1 MVTRLGAIGS
11 TTITHTQHT
20 DGLADLVLM
29 EPSKPATLDRT
40 LQLTQLR
47 DWCMQRLSTLSLEWR
62 MGDARALTAEHLE
75 ALEVVDAHRTLWMT
89 IEADD

>member
-1 MVTRLGAIGS
+1 
-11 TTITHTQHT
+11 
-20 DGLADLVLM
+20 M
-29 EPSKPATLDRT
+29 EPAKPANLERT

-47 DWCMQRLSTLSLEWR
+47 DWCMQRLSKLSLEFR

-75 ALEVVDAHRTLWMT
+75 ALDVVDAHRTLWMT

>member
-11 TTITHTQHT
+11 AGAERCLQA
-20 DGLADLVLM
+20 DDLAALIAM
-29 EPSKPATLDRT
+29 EPAKPATLERT

-75 ALEVVDAHRTLWMT
+75 ALEVVDAQRTLWMT
-89 IEADD
+89 IEADP

>member
-11 TTITHTQHT
+11 AGAEHRLHT
-20 DGLADLVLM
+20 DGVAAEALM
-29 EPSKPATLDRT
+29 EPARPAYLERT

-75 ALEVVDAHRTLWMT
+75 ALEVVDAQRTLWMT
-89 IEADD
+89 IEAGP

>member
-1 MVTRLGAIGS
+1 
-11 TTITHTQHT
+11 
-20 DGLADLVLM
+20 M
-29 EPSKPATLDRT
+29 EPAKATNLERT

-47 DWCMQRLSTLSLEWR
+47 DWCMQRLTKLSLEWR

-75 ALEVVDAHRTLWMT
+75 ALETVDAHHTLWMT

>member
-1 MVTRLGAIGS
+1 MVTRVGVIGS
-11 TTITHTQHT
+11 ARAERRLQA
-20 DGLADLVLM
+20 DDLVALIVM
-29 EPSKPATLDRT
+29 EPAKPATLERT

-89 IEADD
+89 IEADV